1 MPLYETGMGR
11 AYVPVIYPFAAR
23 KYFGGQKNFETQ
35 VQELPIFRTMGKKLK
50 NLGLDK
56 VLVHRLQFTSE
67 HKPTLL

>member
-1 MPLYETGMGR
+1 MGR
-11 AYVPVIYPFAAR
+11 AYVPVIHPFAAR

-35 VQELPIFRTMGKKLK
+35 VQQLPIFGTMGKILK

-56 VLVHRLQFTSE
+56 VLVHRLQFSSE